1 MAESTRTIFTGARLV
16 DAGDALSGVSVVVE
30 GSRFVSVEE
39 GGPPPARDGDR
50 HIDLAGR
57 TLLPGMV
64 SAHFHSGFGA
74 FGAGIAAP
82 MLGLEASPGY
92 ARCGEFSRVVSEK
105 DTGFLLEVF

>member
-1 MAESTRTIFTGARLV
+1 MSFSGAILRRGSGGLSSGFGDRQRRPVGEEAAVAESTRTIFTGARLV
-16 DAGDALSGVSVVVE
+16 DAGEALNGVSVVVE

-74 FGAGIAAP
+74 FGADAVA
-82 MLGLEASPGY
+82 
-92 ARCGEFSRVVSEK
+92 C
-105 DTGFLLEVF
+105 